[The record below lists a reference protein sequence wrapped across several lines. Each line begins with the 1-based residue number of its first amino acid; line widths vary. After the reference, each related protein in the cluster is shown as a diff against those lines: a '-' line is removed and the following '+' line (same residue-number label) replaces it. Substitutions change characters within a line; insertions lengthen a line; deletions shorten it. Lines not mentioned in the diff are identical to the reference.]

1 MAILQSVVRFFYRLL
16 VFVSMC
22 QRYLYVAAFTL
33 DVLCINR
40 FGIHAF

>member
-1 MAILQSVVRFFYRLL
+1 MAILQSVVNLFYRLL

-22 QRYLYVAAFTL
+22 QRYLYVAALAFN
-33 DVLCINR
+33 VLCINR